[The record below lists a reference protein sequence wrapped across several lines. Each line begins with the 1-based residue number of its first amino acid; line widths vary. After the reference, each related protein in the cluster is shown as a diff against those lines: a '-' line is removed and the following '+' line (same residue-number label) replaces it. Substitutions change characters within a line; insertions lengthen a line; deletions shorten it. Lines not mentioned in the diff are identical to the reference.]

1 MKNKTLPFFVFLFR
15 KAISWNY
22 QRLQKAFTR
31 QEEGTQACNVVK
43 DCFPLWEKCLLLGT
57 KKKIKNTIVL
67 LWRKHSNIISKQLT

>member
-1 MKNKTLPFFVFLFR
+1 MKNKTLSFFVFLFR

-31 QEEGTQACNVVK
+31 QEEGTQACNVVR

-57 KKKIKNTIVL
+57 KKKKLKTPL
-67 LWRKHSNIISKQLT
+67 FSYEENIPT